1 MPERTDPLCGI
12 RVLDT
17 AGSSGAYCG
26 RLLADLGADVV
37 LVEPTG
43 GLPSRRH
50 EPVVTVAG
58 EDLSCFDRFVNVNKR
73 SLALAPDP
81 LEAAAQIRRLVAS
94 ADVLIETRE
103 GDRLPTHG
111 LADDELRRLNRRLV
125 RVVVSSFGGA
135 GPYSGFAGDDLAAL
149 AAGGLLSLGGY
160 ADTEPIAVHGEQTYF
175 ARSTFAA
182 AGALVA
188 LLMRETTGTGET
200 VEVCA
205 QEAIAN
211 ALEDALPDFDLNG
224 RVRRRRGERP
234 REAGTGTYRC
244 ADGYVAIVAGRLGTA
259 RAFVALLEWIGQS
272 GSASSA
278 DLSSERWL
286 DHEFRQSDE
295 GIDRFGEIFERFAAG
310 RTKAELYR
318 EGQRRKIPIAPVNSA
333 AEVLSDPQLRDRGFF
348 VEVADATG
356 AVLTYPG
363 RPYAIDG
370 LGPFLRRRAP
380 RVGEHTAE
388 VLGELADEAVA
399 AGPLP

>member
-1 MPERTDPLCGI
+1 MPEHTDPLSGI

-17 AGSSGAYCG
+17 ADPSGAYCG
-26 RLLADLGADVV
+26 RLLADLGADVI
-37 LVEPTG
+37 LVEPPG
-43 GLPSRRH
+43 GLASRQH

-58 EDLSCFDRFVNVNKR
+58 EELSCFDRFVNVNKR
-73 SLALAPDP
+73 SVALAPDP
-81 LEAAAQIRRLVAS
+81 IEAAAQLRRLVAR

-103 GDRLPTHG
+103 GDRPPVHG
-111 LADDELRRLNRRLV
+111 LTDEELRQLNSRLV
-125 RVVVSSFGGA
+125 RVVVSSFGSA
-135 GPYSGFAGDDLAAL
+135 GPYSAFVGDDLATL
-149 AAGGLLSLGGY
+149 AAGGLLALGGY
-160 ADTEPIAVHGEQTYF
+160 ADTEPIAVHGEQTYS

-188 LLMRETTGTGET
+188 LLVREASGEGET

-224 RVRRRRGERP
+224 RIRRRRGERP

-259 RAFVALLEWIGQS
+259 KAFAALLEWMRESNLDG
-272 GSASSA
+272 AP

-286 DHEFRQSDE
+286 DHEYRQCDE
-295 GIDRFGEIFERFAAG
+295 GIDRFGEIFERFAAN

-318 EGQRRKIPIAPVNSA
+318 EGQRRKIAIAPVNSV
-333 AEVLSDPQLRDRGFF
+333 AEVLSDPQLRDRDFF

-380 RVGEHTAE
+380 RVGEHSAE
-388 VLGELADEAVA
+388 VLGELTDETLS
-399 AGPLP
+399 AGRAP